1 MNFTAENNWFAMAFF
16 VGFFMPSLLFMK
28 NVYGTYKATVAFN
41 LNRKFGEYSLTHKM
55 AIIMSVL
62 VFIFAFFTCIGT
74 LVVMYKILSN

>member
-1 MNFTAENNWFAMAFF
+1 MNFTAENNLFAIAFFLAFF
-16 VGFFMPSLLFMK
+16 VPSLLFMK
-28 NVYGTYKATVAFN
+28 NVYGTFKATVYFN

-74 LVVMYKILSN
+74 LMIMYKMLSN